1 MLMQSLLIVNR
12 VPAAVI
18 LNLMEGRG
26 NGMKDTE
33 NSISTT
39 IAVKESTEG

>member
-1 MLMQSLLIVNR
+1 MQSFLTVDP

-39 IAVKESTEG
+39 IAVKDSTEG